1 MVKTLLDKYEDK
13 VKEIEA
19 FIKAKGELI
28 TTKENQ
34 KELTLMEKEA
44 IEFGTSIETTNK
56 LKELDDRLNQPEDT
70 STNITVTSTEQSGA
84 DAVEAKYDKDFVAA
98 IHTAADEGPKNVLE
112 VGVPAKGGV
121 LVPKTWDKRLIRAL
135 YDRSPIRQYA
145 TNKTSHTPV
154 VITKALGGATVDY
167 VDEKGEFPLT
177 DMSFG
182 TVEIDAH
189 KIGGIIKAS
198 DEIIQD
204 SQFDIA
210 SEIITEFGKAFEVA
224 DERAFL
230 FGDGVKKPNGIIPGI
245 PANMKTKTT
254 NTGSIVANDVTS
266 LTLGVKQVVANNGIY
281 FMNRKTSMTLYN
293 MKDGDGNG
301 LWQRSLVL
309 GQPPTFYGK
318 PVVILDG
325 MDDIATG
332 KLSILFGSLK
342 GYEIWDRSR
351 ATLKVLDEIY
361 APNGM
366 VGFLVQKRFD
376 GLLVDTQLLTALE
389 IK

>member
-1 MVKTLLDKYEDK
+1 MSKELLEQYDAK

-19 FIKAKGELI
+19 FVKAKGELI
-28 TTKENQ
+28 TTSENK
-34 KELTLMEKEA
+34 KELISIQEEA
-44 IEFGTSIETTNK
+44 IELGTALDTANRLKDLDNK
-56 LKELDDRLNQPEDT
+56 LNQPVDT
-70 STNITVTSTEQSGA
+70 SIDIAVTEQTQSQA
-84 DAVEAKYDKDFVAA
+84 DTVEAKYDKDFVAA
-98 IHTAADEGPKNVLE
+98 IHTTADEGAKNVLE

-121 LVPKTWDKRLIRAL
+121 LVPKTWDKRLVRVL

-145 TNKTSHTPV
+145 TNKISHTPV
-154 VITKALGGATVDY
+154 VITKSLGGAKVDY

-189 KIGGIIKAS
+189 KTGGIIKAS

-210 SEIITEFGKAFEVA
+210 SEIITEFGNAFEDA
-224 DERAFL
+224 DETAFL
-230 FGDGVKKPNGIIPGI
+230 FGDGVKKPNGILPGI
-245 PANMKTKTT
+245 PANMKRKTA
-254 NTGSIVANDVTS
+254 NTGSVVADDITL
-266 LTLGVKQVVANNGIY
+266 LTLGVKQVVANNGMY
-281 FMNRKTSMTLYN
+281 FMNRETSITLYN

-301 LWQRSLVL
+301 LWQRSLVA
-309 GQPPTFYGK
+309 GQPPTFYSK

-325 MDDIATG
+325 MDGIVTG
-332 KLSILFGSLK
+332 KLPILFGSLK
-342 GYEIWDRSR
+342 GYEIWDRAR
-351 ATLKVLDEIY
+351 ATLKVLREIY
-361 APNGM
+361 APTGQ

-389 IK
+389 VK